1 MRVTRVKAGIALF
14 LLMGVATAVWLAA
27 HRAPGAGPSAHGAPA
42 QAGVSLPTDGA
53 PARSI
58 VSLPPDDAPG
68 PQYLRVRPTVSAP
81 PAPTGGVSV
90 ATGSPTPTIIR
101 VPPPPP
107 SAPPAGAD
115 TKTSAY
121 LLEIPSIGVKAAVV
135 EGVDDADLDHGAGH
149 YPNTPQPGPTGN
161 AAIAGHRTKRLKP
174 SYFYALDK
182 LQPGDYIY
190 VNYPHQQLVYVV
202 DRVFLTTPYD
212 LTVLNATP
220 EPALTLTT
228 CDPPGDDQRRLIV
241 RARLTETKLTA
252 VNS

>member
-1 MRVTRVKAGIALF
+1 MRVRRVGAGIALF
-14 LLMGVATAVWLAA
+14 LLIGGATAVSLVA
-27 HRAPGAGPSAHGAPA
+27 HRAPGAGTPAHSGAPA
-42 QAGVSLPTDGA
+42 QPGA
-53 PARSI
+53 
-58 VSLPPDDAPG
+58 SLPPDDAPG
-68 PQYLRVRPTVSAP
+68 PQYLRVRPTVPAP
-81 PAPTGGVSV
+81 PVPTGGVSV
-90 ATGSPTPTIIR
+90 ATGSPSIIR

-107 SAPPAGAD
+107 AAPPASAA

-149 YPNTPQPGPTGN
+149 YPTTPQPGPTGN

-212 LTVLNATP
+212 LTVLDATP
-220 EPALTLTT
+220 EPVLTLTT

-241 RARLTETKLTA
+241 RARLTETKSTA